1 MATSTWDFKKLVVAF
16 AGQTLSGFAG
26 DISIDP
32 DGGED
37 IATKTVGS
45 DGSETVVVFHNNAS
59 GGVTMALMASS
70 SSNDILSALAAA
82 KTVGPILI
90 RDTNGRTVL
99 EAPAAWVARRPVVAY
114 GAEMSEREWRIDYSD
129 AKFVIGGLAQVA

>member
-1 MATSTWDFKKLVVAF
+1 MATSTWDFKKLVVAY

-37 IATKTVGS
+37 VATKTVGS
-45 DGSETVVVFHNNAS
+45 DGTETVVVFHNNTS
-59 GGVTMALMASS
+59 GSVTVAMMASS
-70 SSNDILSALAAA
+70 ASNDVLSALAAA
-82 KTVGPILI
+82 KTVGPIMI

-129 AKFVIGGLAQVA
+129 AKFVIGGLAQVS

>member
-1 MATSTWDFKKLVVAF
+1 MATSTWDFKKLIVAY

-37 IATKTVGS
+37 IAT
-45 DGSETVVVFHNNAS
+45 
-59 GGVTMALMASS
+59 
-70 SSNDILSALAAA
+70 

-114 GAEMSEREWRIDYSD
+114 GSEVKEREWRIDYSD
-129 AKFVIGGLAQVA
+129 AKFVIGGLAQVS

>member
-1 MATSTWDFKKLVVAF
+1 MATSTWDFKKLLVTL
-16 AGQTLSGFAG
+16 AGQTISGFAE

-59 GGVTMALMASS
+59 GGVTMSLMASS
-70 SSNDILSALAAA
+70 SSNDVLSALAALKA
-82 KTVGPILI
+82 VGPLLI
-90 RDTNGRTVL
+90 RDSNGRTVL
-99 EAPAAWVARRPVVAY
+99 ETPSAWVARRPVVAY
-114 GAEMSEREWRIDYSD
+114 GAEMSPREWRIDYSD
-129 AKFVIGGLAQVA
+129 AKFVIGGLAQV

>member
-1 MATSTWDFKKLVVAF
+1 MATSTWDFKKLIVAY

-45 DGSETVVVFHNNAS
+45 DGSETVVVFHNNTS
-59 GGVTMALMASS
+59 GGVNFLH
-70 SSNDILSALAAA
+70 
-82 KTVGPILI
+82 LI
-90 RDTNGRTVL
+90 
-99 EAPAAWVARRPVVAY
+99 
-114 GAEMSEREWRIDYSD
+114 
-129 AKFVIGGLAQVA
+129 KFVEFDIFYAVNFFGEFS